1 MTTNDEIRGWFT
13 GRLPDDWFTGA
24 PEVSVDRDEIL
35 VVGELASPK
44 LATGANADERASAR
58 NARIEGFRE
67 GTRGARMAIADDGQA
82 RFQRH
87 VSWGVRLDGETVTFT
102 TAAVPVM
109 TRLRMAERAV
119 LDTLVDAGVAR
130 SRSEALAWCVRL
142 VGEHEGE
149 WIDRLRD
156 ALGNVAAARA
166 DGPASA
172 RRAPAPKARRG
183 AN

>member
-13 GRLPDDWFTGA
+13 GRLPDDWFTAA
-24 PEVSVDRDEIL
+24 PDVTVDRDEIL

-44 LATGANADERASAR
+44 LAAGASADERASAR

-67 GTRGARMAIADDGQA
+67 GTRGARMAIADDAQA
-82 RFQRH
+82 RFERH
-87 VSWGVRLDGETVTFT
+87 VSWGVRLDGETETFT
-102 TAAVPVM
+102 TAGVPVM

-119 LDTLVDAGVAR
+119 LDTLVDTGVAR

-142 VGEHEGE
+142 VGENEAA
-149 WIDRLRD
+149 WIERLRE
-156 ALGNVAAARA
+156 AMGTVAAARA

-172 RRAPAPKARRG
+172 RRAPGPKGRRG